1 MRLLKKSYVMPAL
14 EESDEW
20 LEDQR
25 SVSLRRPGTDRLAF
39 ESHREIFEAIE
50 ARDPAAAGAAMRR
63 HLDEIAKR
71 YWNVRG
77 NKA

>member
-1 MRLLKKSYVMPAL
+1 MAGRPA
-14 EESDEW
+14 
-20 LEDQR
+20 QR
-25 SVSLRRPGTDRLAF
+25 IAAPTRHRPLAL